1 MRHAQPAR
9 FLRLS
14 RRLATL
20 ERDRR
25 GATAV
30 ETALVLPL
38 LLSMF
43 FGIVEVGHLVWTV
56 TALNMAV
63 EDAARCASVSN
74 ASSPAITPCDTSVHT
89 QSYAAGRAWGMTIPA
104 STFTLS
110 TPSCGYQVSASYAYT
125 PIVSY
130 IPLSM
135 TLSASACFPAWK

>member
-1 MRHAQPAR
+1 MRRAQPAR

-14 RRLATL
+14 RRLAAL

-56 TALNMAV
+56 TALNLAV

-89 QSYAAGRAWGMTIPA
+89 QNYAAGRTWGMTIPA

-110 TPSCGYQVSASYAYT
+110 TPSCGYLISASYPYQ
-125 PIVSY
+125 PIVGY
-130 IPLSM
+130 IPMSF
-135 TLSASACFPAWK
+135 TVTASACYPVWR